1 MPQTG
6 PKQKPLS
13 RLWDSAA
20 GDRLFG
26 SVKTS
31 PQKLSTVESRRAHA
45 QGADGDGDLD
55 SSPFLPALPAPSL
68 PGRVAQILRTPPA
81 ERDAGDFGTASWGS
95 PYPRSDHNLRRR
107 SFSSEPSEDTP
118 IHHLNIDTPFLRPQ
132 PGLAIAQAAESATS
146 VSAAA
151 AVLANRVRRQN
162 RGLTEDW
169 IRTHTAGLV
178 NAEPKHWFSEGSDTE
193 NSSLSG
199 SEVGW
204 LDDRDP
210 RTPKASR
217 SNGPRPAKRH
227 RHPRGRSSLETLR
240 PQVLGEDATPNLLT
254 MESLEH
260 MSESVSAY
268 GQEPEDQSST
278 LTRNPTE
285 KDGIM
290 QDAESSAEQSVMPV
304 PEVQQP
310 SSEAPMATKRVTK
323 KKVPWKGKNIM
334 ILLPRDDRRGLA
346 GTSSMPL
353 SSQETEK
360 MYESWR
366 ELGYN
371 TSGFDLR
378 AENSELTGQDDSKSR
393 QSWPSSEDMALE
405 RAQGRFKVTLP
416 DLNAWK
422 NYVHELQEAKLR
434 ALGVSF
440 ADDDAQE
447 AAVSPQRTE
456 PSRQASTQHQTLPF
470 SPPIPPSSVSSNQA
484 GTGPP
489 FPGQYIPAS
498 QSPGLSSGA
507 SPMAYSAASAKFNP
521 HQTIPIPAGSPQF
534 SLASQ
539 QTAQGWSNQTGLQGM
554 GQIESP
560 SMASLNGLLSPQ
572 SSYGFEGVLQPK
584 SPGFSVHD
592 RQQTTMQ
599 YMSQQTVSGKSPH
612 LPEVD
617 KEVATGG
624 KRPSQSS
631 EADRR
636 NRDSLQAEIDEAE
649 YHLEEQLRNQ
659 FEHEDYN
666 PQLHSEGSSLQARPF
681 EHNHEAYQPS
691 TQSLG
696 PRLAEEPG
704 RPLILHHP
712 RPHSREHSLSQ
723 SFFRD
728 HNQGAEGISHDD
740 MGRLASLSEAPEL
753 HKNVGD
759 SQEIETNPSNLGT
772 PIPNFDVE
780 AVLKPHQKTLS
791 NASNP
796 WQDSASVTSSNRPTS
811 HGSKLSYSKLNVQAP
826 EFKFNPN
833 ASLTTGLFNFAGDI
847 SHAIAPSGGN
857 TFGTNPLQGSSVS
870 AKFHAT
876 APSFSPGQSDFS
888 FSSTGPK
895 FRPDAP
901 AFQPQSGALFSPIG
915 SGSES
920 ASNRNSIFS
929 NIDLGVNTII
939 KPQRTSKAVPIVK
952 PSSNSSTMSAEHP
965 DSIHEAQEGPD
976 GRLADE
982 SRVKR
987 ARSLAPETKESSLFA
1002 DFSNNFSV
1010 EHASRN
1016 AVDETSSADDASTL
1030 GGDNAPPFDTSSSSM
1045 PTTADVEGKENAAP
1059 VSELSATG
1067 KTIKNW
1073 NPFEF
1078 DSKFEIHSFKKAHAL
1093 NDDGFIIPE
1102 QTRSPSEEP
1111 GANKRKVEEA
1121 EGTFH
1126 SSRQSTPV
1134 AARPMAAAKGLSSS
1148 RFAPQSKKAEGLA
1161 ASHFARL
1168 STLSAE
1174 MSSHTPAEENVLESI
1189 EDRVSFTERL
1199 IDVGHVREP
1208 TFEESVMQHFR
1219 NQTPDGGMVESVEEA
1234 VHLSQKLIDLSD
1246 DREPTFEEIDAV
1258 MQHLKDDPSMGVN
1271 KTFDSSNWRQ
1281 LAPAETR
1288 VPVEQT
1294 EALVNAEAAMDKTDS
1309 TPRRDKESTLL
1320 TTEVEN
1326 PFVDPSGRS
1335 SELEDEFDE
1344 ADMASDAVS
1353 DWEATFSEDEHS
1365 KLGTRAQ
1372 FFDGRVNQVLGNLL
1386 DSRLEPLEKTMSSIQ
1401 HTLTFKG
1408 RRPPSS
1414 RREMRSISG
1423 DMRESDADDEDE
1435 EPIPRR
1441 SMSPRRDR
1449 RLDQIRVVVMEALAA
1464 QQSMQQPG
1472 VDSGGDSGGG
1482 QHWAMAKTLDEMKEQ
1497 LATAVQARAESADM
1511 AAGQPILS
1519 EIHEELQKKMEA
1531 LQSKVE
1537 EAEQRLGLEQA
1548 RVEKEISERRAAEDA
1563 AAELNRKLQAAET
1576 RVEVEIIN
1584 RSVFDQRV
1592 TDLEERLR
1600 HQEDKTEEEVKMRR
1614 AAEDRLSEVQRLL
1627 RISSEEENRLRETI
1641 EEKNQVVKDVEQER
1655 GKAAVRMSL
1664 LEAAQANATQLQS
1677 DMTNTINVLEA
1688 DLRAVRQDNSHWRTE
1703 AERSDEIAHGRAGE
1717 LAHVREENKHLQK
1730 SLGTLASQLE
1740 ENERLREAWR
1750 TKFMSLQDDMAQAVR
1765 EVAQENAQR
1774 IKKQQAMLA
1783 RQEVLDARLQAEA
1796 KTRERL
1802 EVEMERL
1809 QENERAGMRA
1819 VNECK
1824 RLEAL
1829 LAETRGHNDKLQQ
1842 TAGRYQ
1848 REFEEARE
1856 SGASEVKRTRM
1867 AMQLQVDAANNQVN
1881 VIRQELEEQNAKLRA
1896 EVDSAR
1902 LEADTAKAQSEMLVE
1917 EAQASRTAEIEQ
1929 LKREHQNQVED
1940 LQTSYECRMSDA
1952 NEESQKAEQH
1962 LLDRLSLSSS
1972 KIEHLQDRI
1981 VHLQDKLDVAHT
1993 AKAGPDTAGG
2003 GGPGTREARQE
2014 ELPAKISPQA
2024 LRESILV
2031 LQEQLQAREQR
2042 IEELEQ
2048 LVAKMDPDAA
2058 SKICKRDDEIGW
2070 LRELLDVRQGD
2081 LAELIGSLSA
2091 DDLDRDVVRDTAIRL
2106 RANMDMMEQERTRAR
2121 NGGSGIS
2128 LPNIAQSIQA
2138 ATPRVAQTI
2147 GPIAAAWGNWRRSHQ
2162 QPRRKLPAEP
2172 SRTPSRPRSSHT
2184 SHESVLGGL
2193 LTPPASGLR
2202 QMASLDT
2209 EVQPTAFA
2217 STGRR
2222 YTSQALAESVASG
2235 PSQGHGTGPFAGFST
2250 HEHRDQQRPLTPP
2263 MMRQAGYDLDAQPG
2277 DFDDHDFFQD
2287 D

>member
-1 MPQTG
+1 MHAICGALTYLKTIPRANPTN
-6 PKQKPLS
+6 
-13 RLWDSAA
+13 RL
-20 GDRLFG
+20 
-26 SVKTS
+26 
-31 PQKLSTVESRRAHA
+31 P
-45 QGADGDGDLD
+45 
-55 SSPFLPALPAPSL
+55 
-68 PGRVAQILRTPPA
+68 
-81 ERDAGDFGTASWGS
+81 DAGDFGTASWGS
-95 PYPRSDHNLRRR
+95 PYPRSDRNLRRP

-118 IHHLNIDTPFLRPQ
+118 IHRLNIDTPFLRPQ
-132 PGLAIAQAAESATS
+132 PGLATSQSAESASS

-199 SEVGW
+199 SETGW
-204 LDDRDP
+204 LDDSDS

-217 SNGPRPAKRH
+217 STGPRPSKRH

-240 PQVLGEDATPNLLT
+240 PEVLSEDATPELLT
-254 MESLEH
+254 MESPEH
-260 MSESVSAY
+260 MPESVSTY
-268 GQEPEDQSST
+268 GRQELEDQGST
-278 LTRNPTE
+278 LKRNPTE
-285 KDGIM
+285 NDEII
-290 QDAESSAEQSVMPV
+290 QDVEFSPDQPVTPV
-304 PEVQQP
+304 PEAQHP
-310 SSEAPMATKRVTK
+310 SSAAAMATPRMTK
-323 KKVPWKGKNIM
+323 KRVPWKGKNIL

-353 SSQETEK
+353 SSEETEK
-360 MYESWR
+360 MYASWR

-371 TSGFDLR
+371 TDGFDLT
-378 AENSELTGQDDSKSR
+378 ADNLKWTGRDDSKSR
-393 QSWPSSEDMALE
+393 KSWPSTEDMAQE
-405 RAQGRFKVTLP
+405 RAHGRFKVALP

-440 ADDDAQE
+440 ADDDDAQE
-447 AAVSPQRTE
+447 ALVSPQKTE
-456 PSRQASTQHQTLPF
+456 PSRQASVQHPTLPF
-470 SPPIPPSSVSSNQA
+470 SPPMPPSSVSSNQA
-484 GTGPP
+484 VTGLP
-489 FPGQYIPAS
+489 FPGQYIPVS

-507 SPMAYSAASAKFNP
+507 SPMAYSAASAKFNSQ
-521 HQTIPIPAGSPQF
+521 QTIPIPAGSPQF
-534 SLASQ
+534 SIASQ
-539 QTAQGWSNQTGLQGM
+539 QPVQGWSSQTGLQSM

-572 SSYGFEGVLQPK
+572 SPYGFEGLLQPN
-584 SPGFSVHD
+584 SPGFNVHD
-592 RQQTTMQ
+592 LQQTTMQ
-599 YMSQQTVSGKSPH
+599 YLPQQMVSGKSPH

-617 KEVATGG
+617 EEAATGG

-666 PQLHSEGSSLQARPF
+666 PQLQSEASILHTRPY
-681 EHNHEAYQPS
+681 EHGHEAYQPS
-691 TQSLG
+691 TQPLG
-696 PRLAEEPG
+696 PRFSEDVD

-723 SFFRD
+723 TFFRD
-728 HNQGAEGISHDD
+728 HSQGAEGISHDD

-753 HKNVGD
+753 HNNGDD

-811 HGSKLSYSKLNVQAP
+811 HGSKVSYSKLNVQAP
-826 EFKFNPN
+826 EFKLNPN
-833 ASLTTGLFNFAGDI
+833 ASLTTGLFNF
-847 SHAIAPSGGN
+847 SGGN
-857 TFGTNPLQGSSVS
+857 SQAIASSGGNALGTNPLQGGIVS

-876 APSFSPGQSDFS
+876 APSFSPGQSEFS

-901 AFQPQSGALFSPIG
+901 AFQPQSGPLFSPIG

-939 KPQRTSKAVPIVK
+939 KPPRTSQAVPIVK

-965 DSIHEAQEGPD
+965 DMMDEAQEGPD

-987 ARSLAPETKESSLFA
+987 ARSLAPDANESPLFA
-1002 DFSNNFSV
+1002 NHLNDFDGQR
-1010 EHASRN
+1010 ASRN
-1016 AVDETSSADDASTL
+1016 AADETSSADDASTL

-1059 VSELSATG
+1059 GSELSATG
-1067 KTIKNW
+1067 NKAKNW
-1073 NPFEF
+1073 NPFKF
-1078 DSKFEIHSFKKAHAL
+1078 DSKFEIQSFKKAHAL

-1102 QTRSPSEEP
+1102 QTGSPSEEV

-1121 EGTFH
+1121 EGTVH

-1134 AARPMAAAKGLSSS
+1134 AVRPMAAAKGLSSS
-1148 RFAPQSKKAEGLA
+1148 RFAPQPKKAEGLA

-1168 STLSAE
+1168 SSPSAE
-1174 MSSHTPAEENVLESI
+1174 MMPSHTPAEDNVLESI
-1189 EDRVSFTERL
+1189 EDTASFTERL
-1199 IDVGHVREP
+1199 IDVGHAREP

-1219 NQTPDGGMVESVEEA
+1219 EDMPDGGMVESVEEA
-1234 VHLSQKLIDLSD
+1234 MHLSQKLIDLSD

-1271 KTFDSSNWRQ
+1271 KTFDNSNWRQ
-1281 LAPAETR
+1281 LAPSKTR
-1288 VPVEQT
+1288 VPAEQT
-1294 EALVNAEAAMDKTDS
+1294 EALVNTEAAMDKTDS
-1309 TPRRDKESTLL
+1309 TRRGDKESPLA

-1335 SELEDEFDE
+1335 SEVEDEFDE
-1344 ADMASDAVS
+1344 ADMASNGVS

-1372 FFDGRVNQVLGNLL
+1372 FFDGRVNQVLGSLL
-1386 DSRLEPLEKTMSSIQ
+1386 DSRLEPLEKTITWIQ
-1401 HTLTFKG
+1401 HTLRSKS

-1449 RLDQIRVVVMEALAA
+1449 RLDQIRLVVMEALAA
-1464 QQSMQQPG
+1464 QQS
-1472 VDSGGDSGGG
+1472 SGDFGGGG
-1482 QHWAMAKTLDEMKEQ
+1482 QDSAMAKTLDEVKAQ
-1497 LATAVQARAESADM
+1497 LAAAVQARAESEDK

-1519 EIHEELQKKMEA
+1519 EIHHELQKKMEA

-1548 RVEKEISERRAAEDA
+1548 RIEKEISERRAAEDA
-1563 AAELNRKLQAAET
+1563 AAEVNRKLQAAET

-1592 TDLEERLR
+1592 ADLEERLR

-1641 EEKNQVVKDVEQER
+1641 EEKNEMAKDAEQES
-1655 GKAAVRMSL
+1655 GKAAIRMSL

-1677 DMTNTINVLEA
+1677 DMTNTINGLEA
-1688 DLRAVRQDNSHWRTE
+1688 DLRAVRQDNDNWRAE
-1703 AERSDEIAHGRAGE
+1703 AERSDEIAHRRAGE
-1717 LAHVREENKHLQK
+1717 LAHVTEENKHLQK

-1750 TKFMSLQDDMAQAVR
+1750 AKFMSLQDDMAQAVR

-1774 IKKQQAMLA
+1774 IKKHQAMLA

-1829 LAETRGHNDKLQQ
+1829 LAETRGQTDKLQQ
-1842 TAGRYQ
+1842 AAARYQ

-1867 AMQLQVDAANNQVN
+1867 AMQLQVEAANNQVN
-1881 VIRQELEEQNAKLRA
+1881 VIRQDLEEQNAKLRA
-1896 EVDSAR
+1896 ELDSAK

-1917 EAQASRTAEIEQ
+1917 EAQTSRAAEIER
-1929 LKREHQNQVED
+1929 LKSGHQNQVED
-1940 LQTSYECRMSDA
+1940 LQTRYECRMSNA
-1952 NEESQKAEQH
+1952 NEESHKAEQH

-1981 VHLQDKLDVAHT
+1981 VHLEDKLDVAKARA
-1993 AKAGPDTAGG
+1993 AKSALGDA
-2003 GGPGTREARQE
+2003 GPGTREAGRE
-2014 ELPAKISPQA
+2014 EQPAKISPQA

-2058 SKICKRDDEIGW
+2058 AKIAKRDDEIGW

-2091 DDLDRDVVRDTAIRL
+2091 DSFNRDVVRDTAIRL
-2106 RANMDMMEQERTRAR
+2106 QANVDMMEQERSRGR
-2121 NGGSGIS
+2121 GGGAGIS

-2147 GPIAAAWGNWRRSHQ
+2147 GPIAAAWGNWRRSQQ
-2162 QPRRKLPAEP
+2162 QPLLRKLPADP

-2184 SHESVLGGL
+2184 SPESVLGGL

-2209 EVQPTAFA
+2209 EVVQPTAFA

-2222 YTSQALAESVASG
+2222 YTSQPRAQSVASG
-2235 PSQGHGTGPFAGFST
+2235 RSQGHGSGPFAGFST
-2250 HEHRDQQRPLTPP
+2250 HEHHDQQQQRPVTPP
-2263 MMRQAGYDLDAQPG
+2263 MGHQAGYDSDAQPG